1 MLYRLLRGTDVSAP
15 FFVKGCDTMRE
26 SDKRFYQI
34 VAVASAA
41 GLAAFAGSM
50 SYGFSFGM
58 SAAIGSTVFG
68 GTSQAVIAY
77 LTNREENKKRKGHP
91 ALKNLDK
98 KLQIKLKSRDVVSE
112 NEKELSCT
120 YLKGDYYRVG
130 GTGYKENEK
139 YSCVFIDKYQ
149 YHYLD
154 NRHNF
159 DDRRMMYLEFQ
170 KAYDNSVYSEN
181 LDGTRENIGKKI
193 TFLRNEGMVSLW
205 CMVHKEKGGT
215 EYDYVEPESWTCVG
229 RIDMSEEG
237 SEKKLECMVKAF
249 NEFKYDELMAM
260 YNKSKENVSKKEQ
273 IQTVD
278 LSADYTNT
286 VQKHER

>member
-1 MLYRLLRGTDVSAP
+1 
-15 FFVKGCDTMRE
+15 MRE
-26 SDKRFYQI
+26 EDKRFYQI
-34 VAVASAA
+34 VGAASVAGIS
-41 GLAAFAGSM
+41 AFAGSM
-50 SYGFSFGM
+50 YYGIPFNM
-58 SAAIGSTVFG
+58 SAAIGATVFG
-68 GTSQAVIAY
+68 GTSQAIVTY
-77 LTNREENKKRKGHP
+77 LQYREENKERKGHP

-98 KLQIKLKSRDVVSE
+98 KLQVKMHSHKIVSE
-112 NEKELSCT
+112 NENELSCT

-154 NRHNF
+154 SRHNF
-159 DDRRMMYLEFQ
+159 DDCRMMYLEFQ
-170 KAYDNSVYSEN
+170 KAYNNSVYSEN

-205 CMVHKEKGGT
+205 CMVHKEKGAT
-215 EYDYVEPESWTCVG
+215 EYDYVEPGSWTCVG

-237 SEKKLECMVKAF
+237 SEKKLESMVKAF
-249 NEFKYDELMAM
+249 NNFKYDELMAM
-260 YNKSKENVSKKEQ
+260 YNKSKEKSFQKV
-273 IQTVD
+273 QTVD
-278 LSADYTNT
+278 LSVDHIKT